1 MTKWALRYKIRKYE
15 YKVIKL
21 MFKTMRSWYKIMRLR
36 YKIIKSRFK
45 VIGLTIQNNKYKAM
59 RSKIQRNWTL
69 DGVLILPL
77 RSKLQIYGKE

>member
-1 MTKWALRYKIRKYE
+1 MKYK

-21 MFKTMRSWYKIMRLR
+21 TFKTMRSWYKIMRLR

-45 VIGLTIQNNKYKAM
+45 VIGLTIQNNEINYTKE
-59 RSKIQRNWTL
+59 L
-69 DGVLILPL
+69 DPFSPL